1 MGKDSTV
8 VTVISQLPSKPA
20 NSREACLVVITGGG
34 GDLGKKYSLAQA
46 STVIGRSSKVD
57 IQIDEESISR
67 SHAVIENYGDEI
79 VVRDLESTNGTY
91 VNDRP
96 VREHR
101 LLDGD
106 QVKIG
111 RTIFKFLTGSNIEA
125 AYHDEIY
132 RLTTTDGLTQIY
144 NKRYFLQEMERE
156 MSRCVRYERDLS
168 LVMIDIDHFKPIN
181 DTYGHLAGDH
191 ILRQVAQRI
200 VRQIRSTDV
209 FARYGGEEF
218 ILLLPEIGKAQAIQ
232 LSDKLR
238 QSIAHEPFTFDN
250 VDIPVTL
257 SMGVAEV
264 TEYLAR
270 MSSTDKIELSNQIN
284 CFTFINLADMRL
296 YRAKESGRN
305 RVVGH

>member
-8 VTVISQLPSKPA
+8 VTVISQLPNKASNSK
-20 NSREACLVVITGGG
+20 EACLVVINGV
-34 GDLGKKYSLAQA
+34 DLGKKYSLAQA

-67 SHAVIENYGDEI
+67 SHAVIDNYQDEI
-79 VVRDLESTNGTY
+79 LVRDLESTNGTF
-91 VNDRP
+91 VNDVP
-96 VREHR
+96 VREKR

-111 RTIFKFLTGSNIEA
+111 RTIFKFLSGSNIEA

-156 MSRCVRYERDLS
+156 MSRCVRYSRELS

-191 ILRQVAQRI
+191 ILKQAAQRI
-200 VRQIRSTDV
+200 VRQIRRDDI

-218 ILLLPEIGKAQAIQ
+218 ILLLPEIARKQAI
-232 LSDKLR
+232 LLADKLR
-238 QSIAHEPFTFDN
+238 ESIADTPFTFDH
-250 VDIPVTL
+250 VDIPITL
-257 SMGVAEV
+257 SMGVADV
-264 TEYLAR
+264 SEYLAR
-270 MSSTDKIELSNQIN
+270 MPSKDIIELSNEIN

-296 YRAKESGRN
+296 YQAKESGRN
-305 RVVGH
+305 KVVGH